1 MSESRGAEVK
11 RSRGEE
17 RQPNSSH
24 GSCAPLPLCPSALFP
39 APLISIEGL
48 LIFWFVASPV
58 ASFYLRLPVDRS
70 LVTFNRGVI
79 AVAVGWLTV
88 RALTPRREQVEQ
100 RPRLAFTA
108 TKFEIA
114 WAMVAAIALVNAVF
128 LSNDF
133 SYGLKLAVDSFG
145 LPLVIFH
152 LARYHFDA
160 RGRSASLWIAAAAL
174 AWFLFLTGAYEFLRG
189 ANLFQYKG
197 SELIREGERRVNG
210 PFAADASY
218 AIICLLVF
226 AFLQAAP
233 HLFGVKLDKAARLCT
248 MGALI
253 AAAAAVLLP
262 MFRSVALALLACWLI
277 VRFATVKSDAA
288 KKRRGDTE
296 KGRPAGSLFI
306 FPSPRRRVAASP
318 HRFFVVSV
326 IALLLMIGVGSVAL
340 GLLASGK
347 RLTNLRNII
356 GRLATWESAVRMTL
370 DSPVVGVGLANY
382 QWAFD
387 QRYFYSDAEAEV
399 LLDTAAADSPHS
411 NLLWVA
417 AEMGLIALLVYGV
430 ANAYLFRIGWRA
442 LRRAQRVRARTA
454 AAGLIALFV
463 AYWLPGLT
471 LASGYYSDAN
481 LYFFFLMGLLANPSL
496 AADAESTERRLSG
509 QAL

>member
-1 MSESRGAEVK
+1 MGRWGDGAKEEAAMRFAGDSSPHRPIAPSPHRFSASRVAA
-11 RSRGEE
+11 S
-17 RQPNSSH
+17 
-24 GSCAPLPLCPSALFP
+24 LF
-39 APLISIEGL
+39 SIEGL

-58 ASFYLRLPVDRS
+58 ASFYLRFPVDKS

-79 AVAVGWLTV
+79 ALAVGLLIV
-88 RALTPRREQVEQ
+88 RALTTRREQVEQ

-114 WAMVAAIALVNAVF
+114 WAMVAAIALANAVF

-133 SYGLKLAVDSFG
+133 TYGLRLAVDSFG

-160 RGRSASLWIAAAAL
+160 RGRSGSLWLAAVAL

-226 AFLQAAP
+226 GFLQTAP
-233 HLFGVKLDKAARLCT
+233 YLFRVKLDKAARLFT
-248 MGALI
+248 TGARI
-253 AAAAAVLLP
+253 AAAAAALLP
-262 MFRSVALALLACWLI
+262 MFRSAALALLAGWLI
-277 VRFATVKSDAA
+277 VRFATI
-288 KKRRGDTE
+288 KRE
-296 KGRPAGSLFI
+296 AVS
-306 FPSPRRRVAASP
+306 RRRAAAS
-318 HRFFVVSV
+318 VV
-326 IALLLMIGVGSVAL
+326 ALLLVIGVGSVAL

-347 RLTNLRNII
+347 RLTNPRNII
-356 GRLATWESAVRMTL
+356 GRLATWESAVGMTL

-387 QRYFYSDAEAEV
+387 QRYFYSDAEAEA

-417 AEMGLIALLVYGV
+417 AEMGVIALLLYAV
-430 ANAYLFRIGWRA
+430 ANAYLFLIGWRA
-442 LRRAQRVRARTA
+442 LRRAQSVRGRAA

-463 AYWLPGLT
+463 VYWLPGLT

-481 LYFFFLMGLLANPSL
+481 LYFFFLMGLLSNPSL
-496 AADAESTERRLSG
+496 TAGAESTKRRLSG